1 MKYIKHKISIVGIA
15 SYLPKK
21 IMTSLEVASMA
32 NMPEEDI
39 IHHLG
44 FRKKR
49 VANNDEHPST
59 LAIKATKKLLRE
71 TAFDVNHID
80 FILYCSN
87 GIYDYQFWSPSAYIQ
102 HKIKAHKAFTF
113 EITNGCNSA
122 IAGMYLASNLLSNN
136 AFQYGLII
144 VSDTLSKLID
154 YRDKNS
160 FPLFS
165 FSDGASALLLGKNVN
180 SHTIESQTMLTDGNF
195 ANCNKLLL
203 GGTKNRYPCRAT
215 PNKIYVSVD
224 LHGKETT
231 TLRNGAMA
239 RNYIKVIT
247 KALKLAGI
255 TKSDLSRVLINQNSV
270 NIINTVLRELDIPAE
285 KTYSTRKNYGHI
297 GAIDTL
303 FALEKCIRKKLVKK
317 HDLVLLAST
326 GIGYHW
332 GAQVIEI

>member
-1 MKYIKHKISIVGIA
+1 MKHLKQKIGIVGMA
-15 SYLPKK
+15 SHLPKK
-21 IMTSLEVASMA
+21 VMTSSEIASMA
-32 NMPEEDI
+32 NMPEEHI
-39 IHHLG
+39 ISHLG
-44 FRKKR
+44 FRQKR
-49 VANNDEHPST
+49 VANHDEHPST
-59 LAIKATKKLLRE
+59 LALKATKKLLRE
-71 TAFDVNHID
+71 TAFDISHID

-113 EITNGCNSA
+113 EITNRCNSA
-122 IAGMYLASNLLSNN
+122 IAGMYLASHLFSNN

-165 FSDGASALLLGKNVN
+165 FADGASALLLGKNVN
-180 SHTIESQTMLTDGNF
+180 SHIIKSQTMSTDGRF
-195 ANCNKLLL
+195 AECNKLLL
-203 GGTKNRYPCRAT
+203 GGTKNRYSCDS
-215 PNKIYVSVD
+215 NMYVSVD
-224 LHGKETT
+224 LNGKETT
-231 TLRNGAMA
+231 ALRNGAMA

-247 KALKLAGI
+247 KALKLAQI
-255 TKSDLSRVLINQNSV
+255 TTSDIERFLINQNSV
-270 NIINTVLRELDIPAE
+270 NIINTVLRELDIPAD

-303 FALEKCIRKKLVKK
+303 FALEKCIRKKIVKK